1 MQSIVFVAQEDETLA
16 PFLAFLKGRG
26 FHAAMNTLESVTGER
41 SPEDIEP
48 AAVILDLATLG
59 DRIDLQEIA
68 SGFKADPQPAL
79 LALVTAQ
86 QLAEFN
92 PVPGLADFLLRTATA
107 EELLARIRHALWRKS
122 RLDSEDTLHFGDLV
136 MDIANYKV
144 YVEGRHV
151 ELTYKEYELLR
162 FLASNSDRVFSRDAL
177 LNQVW
182 GYDYYG
188 GARTVDVHI
197 RRLRSKIEDVQHTF
211 IETVRNVGYRF
222 RS

>member
-1 MQSIVFVAQEDETLA
+1 MQSIVFVAQEDGTLA

-26 FHAAMNTLESVTGER
+26 FHAAMSTLESVTGER
-41 SPEDIEP
+41 SPEDIEH
-48 AAVILDLATLG
+48 AAVILDMATLG

-68 SGFKADPQPAL
+68 SGFQSDPQPAL
-79 LALVTAQ
+79 LALLTAQ
-86 QLAEFN
+86 QLAEFG

-122 RLDSEDTLHFGDLV
+122 SLDSEDTLRFGDLV

-144 YVEGRHV
+144 YVDGRHV